1 MSKFVVVINVT
12 VEYEEDFEELD
23 RMLQRASCISD
34 YEYMHTFDLVDE
46 GEPLNAN
53 EGAKNED

>member
-23 RMLQRASCISD
+23 HILQSASCIVD
-34 YEYMHTFDLVDE
+34 YEYMHTFDPTDDVK
-46 GEPLNAN
+46 GE
-53 EGAKNED
+53 

>member
-23 RMLQRASCISD
+23 RMLQRASCIAD
-34 YEYMHTFDLVDE
+34 YEYMHTFDLDE
-46 GEPLNAN
+46 QDE
-53 EGAKNED
+53 ETKNED

>member
-53 EGAKNED
+53 EGN